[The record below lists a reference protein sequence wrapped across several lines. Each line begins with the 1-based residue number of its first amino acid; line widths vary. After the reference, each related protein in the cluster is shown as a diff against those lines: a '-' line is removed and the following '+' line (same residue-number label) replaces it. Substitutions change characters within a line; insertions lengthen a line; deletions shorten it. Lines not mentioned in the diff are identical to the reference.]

1 MDNRIIDSDPARSEK
16 SKEWGY
22 RIKLHGCIEFLGLTV
37 YVSYIR

>member
-1 MDNRIIDSDPARSEK
+1 MDNRIIESDQAKNDK
-16 SKEWGY
+16 SKEWSY